1 MGLIYENKERCHL
14 ASNLCLLRLLPFLG
28 WMSIMARAH
37 FTYRGEEPNR
47 EMPRDS
53 FPEVPASPRRS
64 PAQLSVWC
72 PSCHFP
78 PAPPSPEPDGVSLR
92 QLWDWQIDTLGS
104 GAIWGTTWGVESV
117 IYRYFFPPRGKWI
130 LLFSTSGEGENLWA
144 WPWKVVGYNSAGWNA
159 DIE

>member
-104 GAIWGTTWGVESV
+104 GAIWGTTWGMESV
-117 IYRYFFPPRGKWI
+117 IYRYFFPPGENGFYYFPPQVRGK
-130 LLFSTSGEGENLWA
+130 TSGLDLGRL
-144 WPWKVVGYNSAGWNA
+144 SAIIA
-159 DIE
+159 LAEMLI